1 MASRTKLVF
10 NALISIAFYTFIVF
24 LFLELRPFIRIYK
37 YDIGEG
43 YDARTREPIEI
54 INKLSFLSF
63 SPIDM
68 LLEMLAWA
76 LIIGFIILVMST
88 TTHDQTFGNEERLE
102 WMTYKFIPYLAY
114 GIIGVIV
121 TFDILRGVSHD
132 LHFGGRRRK

>member
-10 NALISIAFYTFIVF
+10 NALTSIAFYTFIVF
-24 LFLELRPFIRIYK
+24 LFLELRPFIKIYK

-76 LIIGFIILVMST
+76 LIIGFIILFIRTSD
-88 TTHDQTFGNEERLE
+88 DQTFGNEEKLE

-132 LHFGGRRRK
+132 LHFGGGRRR